1 MSDTR
6 FEIKGIEKLKNRL
19 DYANMTAKPIRDLF
33 ARRIGGIGD
42 LFKEIMT

>member
-19 DYANMTAKPIRDLF
+19 DYANMTAKPIRDLMRVQGQIIRKQ
-33 ARRIGGIGD
+33 AQ
-42 LFKEIMT
+42 KEV